1 MLRNMTPAQCRAA
14 RALLGLSQPELAER
28 ATLSVT
34 ALRNFERGA
43 SGLQRNNLAAVR
55 AAIEAAG
62 AELIEADDAA
72 GVGVRLR
79 ALQSSGLR
87 PTG

>member
-1 MLRNMTPAQCRAA
+1 MTPAQVRAA

-43 SGLQRNNLAAVR
+43 SGLHRNNLAAVR

-62 AELIEADDAA
+62 AELIEADGGR
-72 GVGVRLR
+72 GVGVRLL
-79 ALQSSGLR
+79 A
-87 PTG
+87 P

>member
-1 MLRNMTPAQCRAA
+1 MPRGMTPAQCRAA
-14 RALLGLSQPELAER
+14 RALLNLSQPQLAER

-43 SGLQRNNLAAVR
+43 SDLQRNNMAAVR

-62 AELIEADDAA
+62 AELIEADGGR
-72 GVGVRLR
+72 GVGVRLL
-79 ALQSSGLR
+79 A
-87 PTG
+87 P

>member
-1 MLRNMTPAQCRAA
+1 MTPAQCRAA
-14 RALLGLSQPELAER
+14 RALLGLSQPQLAER

-43 SGLQRNNLAAVR
+43 SDLQRNNLAAVR
-55 AAIEAAG
+55 TAIEAAG
-62 AELIEADDAA
+62 AELIAADGGR

-79 ALQSSGLR
+79 A
-87 PTG
+87 P

>member
-1 MLRNMTPAQCRAA
+1 MTPAQVRAA
-14 RALLGLSQPELAER
+14 RALLGLSQPQLAER

-43 SGLQRNNLAAVR
+43 SDLHRNNLAAVR

-62 AELIEADDAA
+62 AELIEADGGR
-72 GVGVRLR
+72 GVGVRLL
-79 ALQSSGLR
+79 A
-87 PTG
+87 P

>member
-1 MLRNMTPAQCRAA
+1 MTPAQCRAA
-14 RALLGLSQPELAER
+14 RALLGLSQPQLAER

-43 SGLQRNNLAAVR
+43 SDLQRNNLAAVR

-62 AELIEADDAA
+62 VELIEPNASR
-72 GVGVRLR
+72 GVGVRLL
-79 ALQSSGLR
+79 A
-87 PTG
+87 P